1 MRREHDPVLD
11 RVRRQLPPS
20 TDAFERLERRRE
32 AKAMRSR
39 IVAGTVG
46 LSVTAALVAGLILSG
61 SLSSGS
67 DAGESVPGSDGS
79 TPAVWTMPTGL
90 AIPDGSFAYV
100 HVVEYRG
107 KGQAG
112 FPADQQTWFSPS
124 DGSGRFTASGVAS
137 DPLLDGGPQTQGP
150 YSHDD
155 SYGPGEMGNGEQWL
169 GLDDLSTDPA
179 VLAEQLAEPYRSAG
193 ATPGSSASPNP
204 NVDGSVA
211 DIADIVL
218 STANTATPELKAA
231 LSQVLAG
238 LEGATVDSATSDP
251 VGRLAWSVRLTQGAR
266 VETWWFDPQ
275 SDQLLASVVV
285 DTNTYFRIYE
295 AAGVVDGT
303 GDRSPQPAFIPPT
316 TDVPPGAKA

>member
-11 RVRRQLPPS
+11 RVRQQLPPS
-20 TDAFERLERRRE
+20 TDAFKRLERRRE

-46 LSVTAALVAGLILSG
+46 LSVTAALVAALILSG
-61 SLSSGS
+61 SLPSGS
-67 DAGESVPGSDGS
+67 DRGESVPGSGGS
-79 TPAVWTMPTGL
+79 TPAAWTMPPGL

-100 HVVEYRG
+100 HFVEYP
-107 KGQAG
+107 GQGQPG
-112 FPADQQTWFSPS
+112 FPADQQSWFSPN
-124 DGSGRFTASGVAS
+124 DGSGRLTSSGVAS
-137 DPLLDGGPQTQGP
+137 DPVLDGGPQTQGP

-169 GLDDLSTDPA
+169 GLETLSTDPE
-179 VLAEQLAEPYRSAG
+179 VLAEQLAEPYASAG
-193 ATPGSSASPNP
+193 ATPGSTASPNP
-204 NVDGSVA
+204 NIDGSVA

-218 STANTATPELKAA
+218 TANTATPELKAA

-251 VGRLAWSVRLTQGAR
+251 VGRPAWSVRLTQGAR

-285 DTNTYFRIYE
+285 DSSTYFRIYE

-303 GDRSPQPAFIPPT
+303 GDRSPQPAFIPRT